1 MTNQRP
7 RPIHRIFTSDQ
18 PMTDQPRHRRTHE
31 PSSAE
36 AGPAEGAGRP
46 AEGAGRPADAP
57 DPRELERLN
66 AELETARQEAA
77 EHLAT
82 LQRTAAEF
90 QNYRRRTTEERER
103 EMGLA
108 SEYLLSKVLV
118 IADDFDRAIE
128 AVPDE
133 LKGNAWT
140 EGITAIDRKLRALLE
155 SEGVRGI
162 EALGRLFDPREHE
175 AVTNL
180 PGTGRP
186 DGEVVVE
193 IRRGYRLRDKV
204 LRPALVAVAA
214 GGGDAGG
221 QPPSTDTPERPN

>member
-7 RPIHRIFTSDQ
+7 RPTHRIFTSGE
-18 PMTDQPRHRRTHE
+18 PMTDQPRHRRSHE
-31 PSSAE
+31 AARPE
-36 AGPAEGAGRP
+36 ATAEGADRP
-46 AEGAGRPADAP
+46 AELP
-57 DPRELERLN
+57 DPRELERLV

-103 EMGLA
+103 DMGLA
-108 SEYLLSKVLV
+108 SEYLLGKVLV

-133 LKGNAWT
+133 LRANAWT

-162 EALGRLFDPREHE
+162 EALGLPFDPREHE

-186 DGEVVVE
+186 DGEVVAE
-193 IRRGYRLRDKV
+193 IRRGYRLRNKV

-214 GGGDAGG
+214 GGGAAGG
-221 QPPSTDTPERPN
+221 QPPQPPNPDATERPN

>member
-1 MTNQRP
+1 MTHERP
-7 RPIHRIFTSDQ
+7 RRIHRIFTSDQ
-18 PMTDQPRHRRTHE
+18 PMTDQPRHRRTPE
-31 PSSAE
+31 PSPLE
-36 AGPAEGAGRP
+36 APPSDEAQRP
-46 AEGAGRPADAP
+46 AADGP
-57 DPRELERLN
+57 DPHELERLT
-66 AELETARQEAA
+66 AELEAARQQAA

-90 QNYRRRTTEERER
+90 QNYRRRTSEERER

-108 SEYLLSKVLV
+108 SEYLLGKVLV

-140 EGITAIDRKLRALLE
+140 DGITAIDRKLRALLE

-162 EALGRLFDPREHE
+162 EVLGRPFDPREHE

-186 DGEVVVE
+186 DGEVVAE

-214 GGGDAGG
+214 GGEPAD
-221 QPPSTDTPERPN
+221 QPPTTDQSQRPN